1 MDNRQKK
8 PDRLNVSQKAQEVI
22 DRIDEKN
29 FFGLGKES
37 ISRSEL
43 FLFAM
48 ALGVDTLPT
57 KLENIHAGGLILDKS
72 IDSATLANL
81 YALFIAELGEDK
93 LDGITNKQEVYR
105 KAQEYANTGF
115 LILEDYLQKYSPD
128 DLAWELLREMEESY
142 QTVVG

>member
-8 PDRLNVSQKAQEVI
+8 PDRLNVSQNAQEVI

-57 KLENIHAGGLILDKS
+57 KLENVHTGGLILDKS
-72 IDSATLANL
+72 IDSATLASV
-81 YALFIAELGEDK
+81 YALLIAELGEDK

-115 LILEDYLQKYSPD
+115 LNLEDYLQKYSPD
-128 DLAWELLREMEESY
+128 DLAWTLLSEMEEQY
-142 QTVVG
+142 QTILG